1 MREIMRS
8 LLSSNLLVTGI
19 IMFIGSLITFAGS
32 TFLLN
37 ATNVGKRLGFLI
49 TGAAIFGW
57 GVINSIFFILYAP
70 RGPAPAN
77 IDGLNAFEIRI
88 IPLTFLVGSGILFVM
103 FLLAL
108 NRFEQEQ
115 LEKEDQDKYIV
126 FMTQIWF
133 IAAAVLLLAEL
144 LVPTFFILPFAIGSF
159 FAGVSSLFTES
170 QNIQLSTFV
179 VFSLVGVYLSVKVFG
194 PKNKEMKTITS
205 FTEGANKYIGMTFVT
220 TEELD
225 MYEPTLQHV
234 YGDDWQVVS
243 LDQRIPPGSKVKVIN
258 VNGTKLEVQTK
269 EG

>member
-1 MREIMRS
+1 
-8 LLSSNLLVTGI
+8 
-19 IMFIGSLITFAGS
+19 
-32 TFLLN
+32 
-37 ATNVGKRLGFLI
+37 
-49 TGAAIFGW
+49 
-57 GVINSIFFILYAP
+57 
-70 RGPAPAN
+70 
-77 IDGLNAFEIRI
+77 
-88 IPLTFLVGSGILFVM
+88 
-103 FLLAL
+103 
-108 NRFEQEQ
+108 
-115 LEKEDQDKYIV
+115 
-126 FMTQIWF
+126 MTQIWF

-159 FAGVSSLFTES
+159 FAGISSLFTES

-179 VFSLVGVYLSVKVFG
+179 VFSLFGVYLSVKVFG
-194 PKNKEMKTITS
+194 PRNKEMKTITS

>member
-1 MREIMRS
+1 
-8 LLSSNLLVTGI
+8 
-19 IMFIGSLITFAGS
+19 
-32 TFLLN
+32 
-37 ATNVGKRLGFLI
+37 
-49 TGAAIFGW
+49 
-57 GVINSIFFILYAP
+57 
-70 RGPAPAN
+70 
-77 IDGLNAFEIRI
+77 
-88 IPLTFLVGSGILFVM
+88 
-103 FLLAL
+103 
-108 NRFEQEQ
+108 
-115 LEKEDQDKYIV
+115 
-126 FMTQIWF
+126 MTQIWF
-133 IAAAVLLLAEL
+133 IAAAVILLAEL

-205 FTEGANKYIGMTFVT
+205 FAEGANKYIGMTFVT

>member
-1 MREIMRS
+1 
-8 LLSSNLLVTGI
+8 
-19 IMFIGSLITFAGS
+19 
-32 TFLLN
+32 
-37 ATNVGKRLGFLI
+37 
-49 TGAAIFGW
+49 
-57 GVINSIFFILYAP
+57 
-70 RGPAPAN
+70 
-77 IDGLNAFEIRI
+77 
-88 IPLTFLVGSGILFVM
+88 
-103 FLLAL
+103 
-108 NRFEQEQ
+108 
-115 LEKEDQDKYIV
+115 
-126 FMTQIWF
+126 MTQIWF

-220 TEELD
+220 TEDLD

-243 LDQRIPPGSKVKVIN
+243 LDQRIPAGSKVKVVN

>member
-1 MREIMRS
+1 
-8 LLSSNLLVTGI
+8 
-19 IMFIGSLITFAGS
+19 
-32 TFLLN
+32 
-37 ATNVGKRLGFLI
+37 
-49 TGAAIFGW
+49 
-57 GVINSIFFILYAP
+57 
-70 RGPAPAN
+70 
-77 IDGLNAFEIRI
+77 
-88 IPLTFLVGSGILFVM
+88 
-103 FLLAL
+103 
-108 NRFEQEQ
+108 
-115 LEKEDQDKYIV
+115 
-126 FMTQIWF
+126 MTQIWF

-159 FAGVSSLFTES
+159 FAGISSLFTES

-194 PKNKEMKTITS
+194 PKNKEMKTINS

-220 TEELD
+220 SEELD